1 MTSITTRVAA
11 IVLATGAAATGLATA
26 SSAVASAPV
35 AKSTVTIKAE
45 GLDLSGTVRSPRAAC
60 EGDRKVVVFKVV
72 GTRGGGDDIRF
83 ASDTTEVQNGVGVW
97 STGNTGTKGR
107 FYAKIRKSG
116 ACAGDASPTVRA
128 TRFS

>member
-1 MTSITTRVAA
+1 MTSITNRVAA
-11 IVLATGAAATGLATA
+11 VVLATGAATGLATA
-26 SSAVASAPV
+26 ASAAASAPV

-45 GLDLSGTVRSPRAAC
+45 GLDLSGTVRSPKAAC

-107 FYAKIRKSG
+107 FYAKVRKTG
-116 ACAGDASPTVRA
+116 ACAADASPTVKA
-128 TRFS
+128 NSVF

>member
-1 MTSITTRVAA
+1 
-11 IVLATGAAATGLATA
+11 
-26 SSAVASAPV
+26 
-35 AKSTVTIKAE
+35 VTIRAE

-60 EGDRKVVVFKVV
+60 EGDRKVVVLKVV

-128 TRFS
+128 TRIS